1 MSPPFMPTGRK
12 MSENALQFLLDRQ
25 SVKFVRAPGPTE
37 EQLSL
42 ILQAAMRAPDHGKL
56 RPWRFSLIRQ
66 DVMPQFVEKLFA
78 ASQASAAPIPAQKE
92 VNARRWLAEVPLL
105 IAIACHRDHSVTKIP
120 ESERMLATGA
130 AVMNMLNAAHA
141 LGFGAFWSTGLG
153 TYIEEVNEMLGFD
166 PLDYIFMG
174 YLAIGTPIDEIFPV
188 TRPDFTQFVK

>member
-1 MSPPFMPTGRK
+1 
-12 MSENALQFLLDRQ
+12 MSENTLQSLLSRQ

-78 ASQASAAPIPAQKE
+78 ASQASATPIPAQKE

-188 TRPDFTQFVK
+188 TRPDFTQFVKEFRP